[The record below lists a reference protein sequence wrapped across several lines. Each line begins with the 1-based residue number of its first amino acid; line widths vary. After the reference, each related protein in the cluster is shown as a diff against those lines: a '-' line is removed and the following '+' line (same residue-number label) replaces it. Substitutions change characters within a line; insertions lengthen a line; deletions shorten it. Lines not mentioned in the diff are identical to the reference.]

1 MIQKIFL
8 ILLSFCFAF
17 SFSQKKKK
25 KPADLL
31 AEYHNYK
38 VGSLNKNFKPVPLH
52 KRIDKFPFSKAARVK
67 IVSYNLNLKKSAAM
81 SYTPPP
87 PPPKT
92 KEDSIRLTR
101 YYDSIKK
108 NKDFELREA
117 VDHSDFTG
125 IQESRTLTLS
135 EISELTD
142 IIYNTCEK
150 YNIGFVSTSG
160 CFFPRNAILLYDEND
175 HIFAY
180 FEICFECS
188 AIESS
193 PRKMLEPLET
203 CEYLY
208 PELEKFFKSKGV
220 STQFIERK

>member
-25 KPADLL
+25 KTADLL

-38 VGSLNKNFKPVPLH
+38 VGSLNKNFKPIPLH
-52 KRIDKFPFSKAARVK
+52 QRIDKFPFSKAARVK

-92 KEDSIRLTR
+92 KEDSIRLTK

-108 NKDFELREA
+108 NKDFELVEA

-142 IIYNTCEK
+142 VLYNTCEK
-150 YNIGFVSTSG
+150 YNIAFVSTSG

>member
-8 ILLSFCFAF
+8 ILLSCCFAF

-38 VGSLNKNFKPVPLH
+38 VGSLNKNFKPIPLN

-142 IIYNTCEK
+142 VIYNTCEK
-150 YNIGFVSTSG
+150 YNIGFVSTRG